1 MDAYKVLNVPQG
13 ASPSEIKKA
22 YIKLALLYHPDKN
35 KDAEAHRHFV
45 RVNEAYNI
53 LSSSRFQSIMKKLDI
68 DMHIDMHTVNEIE
81 EILNDLMGF
90 DSPFKDTVQYSKK
103 DDKILVEIP
112 FQYCTIKRNMNSH
125 LPSSSDANTQPQSPK
140 KYIISFTI

>member
-13 ASPSEIKKA
+13 TSPSEIKKA

-35 KDAEAHRHFV
+35 SDEDAHGHFL
-45 RVNEAYNI
+45 RINEAYNI
-53 LSSSRFQSIMKKLDI
+53 LSSSRFQFMMETLDI
-68 DMHIDMHTVNEIE
+68 DMCTVNEIE

-90 DSPFKDTVQYSKK
+90 DSPFKDSVQYSKK

-112 FQYCTIKRNMNSH
+112 FQYCTIKRNMM
-125 LPSSSDANTQPQSPK
+125 PSPPSSDANNQAQSPK

>member
-1 MDAYKVLNVPQG
+1 MDAYKVLNVPKG

-35 KDAEAHRHFV
+35 SDEDAHGHFL
-45 RVNEAYNI
+45 RINEAYNI
-53 LSSSRFQSIMKKLDI
+53 LSSSRFQSMMETLDI
-68 DMHIDMHTVNEIE
+68 DMCTVNEIE

-90 DSPFKDTVQYSKK
+90 DSPFKDSVQYSKK

-112 FQYCTIKRNMNSH
+112 FQYCTIKKNMEPSFPSP
-125 LPSSSDANTQPQSPK
+125 PSSDENTHPQSPK